1 MGAACCLGM
10 RTSLRPSFWILLG
23 GTLLFDV
30 LLLIPSP
37 AQVMVRP
44 SEKRLCPVPVAD
56 VGHRVRCLTEAEARR
71 LAVSPGVVLPL
82 GPDGERLVGPPQR
95 MSGEQQL
102 ALGLRLDPNQAS
114 ADELTALPDI
124 GPSLAQAIVIERRRA
139 PIRSESD
146 LLRVRG
152 LGPKRVAK
160 LRWYLHL
167 PESQ

>member
-1 MGAACCLGM
+1 M

-37 AQVMVRP
+37 AQVMIRP
-44 SEKRLCPVPVAD
+44 SEKWLCPVPVAD
-56 VGHRVRCLTEAEARR
+56 VGHRVRCLTEAEARW

-114 ADELTALPDI
+114 ANTNVSSRLTRRCRTSQRA
-124 GPSLAQAIVIERRRA
+124 GESSSSHRTSLGCGTIPEPAPCNARRCSR
-139 PIRSESD
+139 
-146 LLRVRG
+146 
-152 LGPKRVAK
+152 
-160 LRWYLHL
+160 
-167 PESQ
+167 

>member
-1 MGAACCLGM
+1 MGAACGLGM

-56 VGHRVRCLTEAEARR
+56 VGHRVRCLTEAEARW

-102 ALGLRLDPNQAS
+102 ALLLGAGSDPV
-114 ADELTALPDI
+114 TARCREVAGDVDDHV
-124 GPSLAQAIVIERRRA
+124 SLG
-139 PIRSESD
+139 D
-146 LLRVRG
+146 
-152 LGPKRVAK
+152 
-160 LRWYLHL
+160 
-167 PESQ
+167 